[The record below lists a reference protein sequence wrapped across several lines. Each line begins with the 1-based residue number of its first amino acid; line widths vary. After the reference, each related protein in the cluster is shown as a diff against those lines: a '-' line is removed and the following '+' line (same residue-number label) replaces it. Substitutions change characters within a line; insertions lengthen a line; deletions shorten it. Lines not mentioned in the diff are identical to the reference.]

1 MTPPVAFVKNC
12 FIGNAYLVRQE
23 IRYFNAALN
32 GWSPWVSGPASVSLC
47 TSATDPVTGV
57 VTYTPIA
64 TLGPFSLVQGAAG
77 TWYVEISA
85 SLITA
90 ALNKQAYLN
99 QVIYQVVT
107 AGASNELQDVQPL
120 LVSPSRF
127 PQ

>member
-1 MTPPVAFVKNC
+1 VTLLVAADRVQETALS
-12 FIGNAYLVRQE
+12 IGAT
-23 IRYFNAALN
+23 
-32 GWSPWVSGPASVSLC
+32 SP
-47 TSATDPVTGV
+47 
-57 VTYTPIA
+57 I
-64 TLGPFSLVQGAAG
+64 TLLGAAG
-77 TWYVEISA
+77 VWFVEISA
-85 SLITA
+85 SLLTA